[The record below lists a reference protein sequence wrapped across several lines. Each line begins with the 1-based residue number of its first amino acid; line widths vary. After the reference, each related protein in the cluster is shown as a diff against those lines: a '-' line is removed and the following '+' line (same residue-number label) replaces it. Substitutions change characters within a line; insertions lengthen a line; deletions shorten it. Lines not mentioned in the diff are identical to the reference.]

1 MNLRRHWYLAIG
13 LALLLLLLL
22 LGGLAIYLS
31 GGLQSYETTIEHGP
45 TPEVRHNPYLAAQ
58 LFLVEQGRTV
68 TRSEGFAGVP
78 AQGEVLL
85 LLGERT
91 AMTPTQAQRVL
102 EWAGNGGHLVFVA
115 ERLWDEN
122 SASSGDLLLDALN
135 LQQHLTS
142 DHLPADEAARAIG
155 IKDQP
160 QLTRLY
166 LENEH
171 APVYLAFDTDYHLY
185 DTGQRAH
192 AWANSAGATHMLQ
205 LQHGEGLITALTD
218 SWIWQNDR
226 IKEYDHAW
234 LLWYLTQD
242 RAVTLVYRGE
252 HDGLAT
258 QLLRHFPEALASLA
272 LMLLLAIWHFAQRQ
286 GPLLPTTDRARRQLE
301 EHLRACAGFLYRY
314 GGPSQL
320 LGILQQDIQRRAR
333 QRHPGFEELTVAE
346 QHRVLATLSRFPLPT
361 IEQVLRAIPAKTSA
375 SDFTRQVAHLQ
386 RIRNAL

>member
-1 MNLRRHWYLAIG
+1 MKLPRRGFAVLCLA
-13 LALLLLLLL
+13 LLL
-22 LGGLAIYLS
+22 LGGLLIYLS
-31 GGLQSYETTIEHGP
+31 GNLQPYETTIEHGP
-45 TPEVRHNPYLAAQ
+45 APEARHDPYLAAQ
-58 LFLVEQGRTV
+58 LFLTDQGRTV
-68 TRSEGFAGVP
+68 TRSDGFASLS
-78 AQGEVLL
+78 ASEEVLL

-91 AMTPTQAQRVL
+91 MMTPKQAERVL
-102 EWAGNGGHLVFVA
+102 AWTRNGGHLVFVA

-122 SASSGDLLLDALN
+122 SAHSGDLLLDALN
-135 LQQHLTS
+135 VQQHLAT

-166 LENEH
+166 LENEE

-185 DTGQRAH
+185 DAGRRAH

-205 LQHGEGLITALTD
+205 MRHGEGLVTALTD

-242 RAVTLVYRGE
+242 RAVTLVNHGA

-258 QLLRHFPEALASLA
+258 QMLRHFPEALVALA
-272 LMLLLAIWHFAQRQ
+272 LMLLFAIWHFAQRQ
-286 GPLLPTTDRARRQLE
+286 GPMLSAPDHARRQLA
-301 EHLRACAGFLYRY
+301 EHLQASAGFLYRHA
-314 GGPSQL
+314 GPQQL
-320 LGILQQDIQRRAR
+320 LGMLQQDIQRRAR
-333 QRHPGFEELTVAE
+333 QRHPNFDELAVAE
-346 QHRVLATLSRFPLPT
+346 QCRVLSTLSRLSLST
-361 IEQVLRAIPAKTSA
+361 TEQALRPISAKTSA
-375 SDFTRQVAHLQ
+375 SDFVHQVAHLQ